1 MFLHYVDANGPYA
14 EIHKY
19 DGRSNIGIKLERS
32 NGMFSVYMEPEVI
45 KGFLTPE
52 DCNTLINYNSE
63 FYQGSFHTDT
73 SIINSNINSVGKL
86 INNNSHEISSIL
98 KKFSEKFPI
107 YQENFEDLKVV
118 KYTKGGFIPGHND
131 SGTSDIRTHTILLYL
146 NENYEG
152 GETEFPNLNKQF
164 KLNTGDILYFHNLDS
179 YGNPTALALHQ
190 GNVVKS
196 GEKLICNLWVKG

>member
-1 MFLHYVDANGPYA
+1 
-14 EIHKY
+14 
-19 DGRSNIGIKLERS
+19 
-32 NGMFSVYMEPEVI
+32 MFSVYIEPEVI

-63 FYQGSFHTDT
+63 FTQSLFVGS
-73 SIINSNINSVGKL
+73 SNNINSVTKL
-86 INNNSHEISSIL
+86 INKNSYEISSIL

-107 YQENFEDLKVV
+107 HKEKFEDLRVV
-118 KYTKGGFIPGHND
+118 KYTKGGFIPVHTDYGSSN
-131 SGTSDIRTHTILLYL
+131 IRTHTILMYL

-164 KLNTGDILYFHNLDS
+164 KLNTGDILYFPNYDS
-179 YGNPTALALHQ
+179 HGNPTVLALHQ

-196 GEKLICNLWVKG
+196 GEKLICNLWIKY

>member
-1 MFLHYVDANGPYA
+1 MGM
-14 EIHKY
+14 
-19 DGRSNIGIKLERS
+19 GIPLLKRCTPFVV
-32 NGMFSVYMEPEVI
+32 MFSVYQEPEVV
-45 KGFLTPE
+45 KGFLTLE
-52 DCNTLINYNSE
+52 ECNTLINYNSE
-63 FYQGSFHTDT
+63 FFPSVFESYPSV
-73 SIINSNINSVGKL
+73 INSNINSVGKC

-98 KKFSEKFPI
+98 KKCSEKFPI
-107 YQENFEDLKVV
+107 HQENFEDLKVV

-179 YGNPTALALHQ
+179 YGNPTKSALHQ

-196 GEKLICNLWVKG
+196 GEKWICNLWVKD

>member
-1 MFLHYVDANGPYA
+1 
-14 EIHKY
+14 
-19 DGRSNIGIKLERS
+19 
-32 NGMFSVYMEPEVI
+32 MFSVYTEPEII

-63 FYQGSFHTDT
+63 FHQSEFAGEGPHPTRIY
-73 SIINSNINSVGKL
+73 NSVHKF
-86 INNNSHEISSIL
+86 INNNSPEISSIL

-107 YQENFEDLKVV
+107 HKGKFEDLRVV
-118 KYTKGGFIPGHND
+118 KYTKGGFIPYHKDYGP
-131 SGTSDIRTHTILLYL
+131 SAPRTHSILLYL

-164 KLNTGDILYFHNLDS
+164 KLNTGDALYFHNYDS
-179 YGNPTALALHQ
+179 HGNDTQLAKHQ

-196 GEKLICNLWVKG
+196 GEKWVANLWVKG